1 MFQKILIKIM
11 KEVIEKT
18 FSLIDTSFEKY
29 FDSDSFSL
37 EFMSSSYEFKL
48 SFLFLQFQLNSVQV
62 MFLRKKL
69 LLIVSVKF
77 SLF

>member
-1 MFQKILIKIM
+1 MLIKIM
-11 KEVIEKT
+11 KEVTEKT

-37 EFMSSSYEFKL
+37 EFMSSSLEFKL

-77 SLF
+77 S